1 MILLNFKNNCN
12 KMIQQK
18 TIQFKN
24 RKSNKEVK
32 KVRGAKENSLQ
43 SKIKKY
49 RFYKFNYLTYR
60 YMNIF

>member
-1 MILLNFKNNCN
+1 
-12 KMIQQK
+12 MIQQK

-49 RFYKFNYLTYR
+49 RFYKLNYLTYR